1 MVTRIRTTISIITF
15 MLTLVPGIAS
25 AEGFADLYG
34 GFALGHSAD
43 AAHQN
48 FGDPSSFPPVPL
60 GSTTKQVSF
69 DGSGTVGVRGGYWLE
84 PLPWLGLAAD
94 LSYFQRKAPSADIDL
109 VPLSFLVMLRYPMLT
124 SEQFPKGRLQPYV
137 GIGPGLFYSHTSIE
151 FGPPFGSVNHGSF
164 FDDVGFDGR
173 AGAAWQLH
181 NRFAMF
187 LEYRF
192 THVNLGYEKK
202 ACVPRSL
209 AEALALVCVFA
220 ENPPEVTVSTT
231 ETTLNTHHILMGIRF

>member
-1 MVTRIRTTISIITF
+1 MITRSRTTISIITF
-15 MLTLVPGIAS
+15 MFSLVPVIAS
-25 AEGFADLYG
+25 AEGFVDLYG

-43 AAHQN
+43 AANQN
-48 FGDPSSFPPVPL
+48 FGDPFSFPSVPP
-60 GSTTKQVSF
+60 GRTTKQLSF
-69 DGSGTVGVRGGYWLE
+69 DSSGTFGVRGGYWLE

-109 VPLSFLVMLRYPMLT
+109 VPLSLLVMLRYPMLT

-137 GIGPGLFYSHTSIE
+137 GVGPGLFYSHTSID
-151 FGPPFGSVNHGSF
+151 FGPPFGSVNHGSIE
-164 FDDVGFDGR
+164 DVGFDGR
-173 AGAAWQLH
+173 AGVAWELH
-181 NRFAMF
+181 KRFAMF

-202 ACVPRSL
+202 VCRPRSF
-209 AEALALVCVFA
+209 AEALSLVCVFA

-231 ETTLNTHHILMGIRF
+231 ETTLNTHHILIGIRF